1 MLSQTCIS
9 PLFYPPSAIGFLLLD
24 TDRSHREFSQDN
36 GKFSMMRRVAI
47 FAGMAASA
55 LCINGTRRSMWAE
68 EPGHSK
74 SDGTVV
80 IDHLSVPLS
89 NLLSPEARTYMI
101 HLLVDKPFDGG
112 PSADHDIRGYRARQ
126 DEIMRWFLDPIETR
140 YPVKIEERTIG
151 GVFTQIVTPTDGIAD
166 KNSDRVLLNVHGGGF
181 VSGARTAS
189 LIESIPIA
197 SIERIKVISIDYR
210 MGPESKFPAASED
223 VAAVYWQVLK
233 DYSPQHIGLYGCSA
247 GGMLTGMSVA
257 WFEKHNLPNPA
268 AIGILCASLGRMF
281 AGDSAHV
288 VGPLMGMQAPPAPH
302 PGVAP
307 PSIEFPAYLGGAD
320 PNDPLVYPINSPDLL
335 AKFPPTLFI
344 TSTRG
349 FEYSSAVNSCNALN
363 HAGAVAELHVWDGL
377 PHAFWYD
384 SDLPESREAYEVI
397 ARFFDRY
404 LHQ

>member
-1 MLSQTCIS
+1 
-9 PLFYPPSAIGFLLLD
+9 
-24 TDRSHREFSQDN
+24 
-36 GKFSMMRRVAI
+36 MMRRVAI
-47 FAGMAASA
+47 VSGMAACVICLAGACSWMRA
-55 LCINGTRRSMWAE
+55 Q
-68 EPGHSK
+68 EPGNAK
-74 SDGTVV
+74 SEGTVV

-89 NLLSPEARTYMI
+89 NLLSPEARAYMI

-112 PSADHDIRGYRARQ
+112 PGADQDIRGFRARQ
-126 DEIMRWFLDPIETR
+126 DEFMRSFLGPIEKR

-151 GVFTQIVTPTDGIAD
+151 GVFTQIVTPRDGIAA
-166 KNSDRVLLNVHGGGF
+166 KNRDRVLLNVHGGGF

-197 SIERIKVISIDYR
+197 SIGKIKVISIDYR

-223 VAAVYWQVLK
+223 VAAVYREVLK
-233 DYSPQHIGLYGCSA
+233 NYIPRHIGLYGCSA
-247 GGMLTGMSVA
+247 GGMLTGMSIA

-281 AGDSAHV
+281 AGDSAHLT
-288 VGPLMGMQAPPAPH
+288 GPLMGMQAPPAPH

-307 PSIEFPAYLGGAD
+307 SSIEFPAYLGDAD
-320 PNDPLVYPINSPDLL
+320 PSDPLVYPINSLDLL
-335 AKFPPTLFI
+335 ARFPPTLFI

-349 FEYSSAVNSCNALN
+349 FEYSSAVDSCNALN

-377 PHAFWYD
+377 PHAFWYN
-384 SDLPESREAYEVI
+384 SELPESREAYEVI
-397 ARFFDRY
+397 SRFFDRY